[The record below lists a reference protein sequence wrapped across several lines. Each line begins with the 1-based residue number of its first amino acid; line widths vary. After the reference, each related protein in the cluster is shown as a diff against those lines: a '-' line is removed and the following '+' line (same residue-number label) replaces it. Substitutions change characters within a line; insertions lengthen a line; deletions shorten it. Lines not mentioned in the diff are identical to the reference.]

1 MNTLLL
7 PENLQ
12 KLRNLE
18 LIARQVVEG
27 FITGRHRS
35 PYHGFSVEFAEHR
48 QYMPGDPVRHI
59 DWKVYGKTQRY
70 YIKQFEEDTN
80 LKAWILLDTSA
91 SMFYGSGSITKFAY
105 ASYLAAALTY
115 LMLKQRDA
123 TGLMLFDNQVREKL
137 VPRSVWSWFY
147 RILEKIDNVTPGTTT
162 DLSASLHN
170 LAESINRRGLIIL
183 ISDLFD
189 EDEKLLSAL
198 QHFRH
203 LKHEVIVFHV
213 LDPQETRFDFKRET
227 KFRDLE
233 TGELINTQPLH
244 IRADVRQAVAGF
256 IRDFQAGCREHHID
270 HVLLDTET
278 PFDQALYQYLLKR
291 GRLY

>member
-7 PENLQ
+7 PEHLQ

-48 QYMPGDPVRHI
+48 QYMPGDSVRHI

-80 LKAWILLDTSA
+80 LKSWILLDTSA
-91 SMFYGSGSITKFAY
+91 SMFYGSGSITKFTY

-123 TGLMLFDNQVREKL
+123 VGLMLFDNQIREQL
-137 VPRSVWSWFY
+137 APRSVWSWFY
-147 RILEKIDNVTPGTTT
+147 QILDKIDQVTPGTTT

-170 LAESINRRGLIIL
+170 LAESIKRRGLIIL

-189 EDEKLLSAL
+189 DDEKLLSAL
-198 QHFRH
+198 RHFRH
-203 LKHEVIVFHV
+203 RKHEVIVFQV
-213 LDPQETRFDFKRET
+213 LDPQETAFDFRRET

-233 TGELINTQPLH
+233 TGELLNTQPLH
-244 IRADVRQAVAGF
+244 IRDDVLQAVGDF
-256 IRDFQAGCREHHID
+256 IRNFQQNCREHRID
-270 HVLLDTET
+270 HVLMDTNT

>member
-7 PENLQ
+7 PEHLQ

-48 QYMPGDPVRHI
+48 QYMPGDSVRHI

-70 YIKQFEEDTN
+70 YIKQYEEDTN

-91 SMFYGSGSITKFAY
+91 SMFYGSGSITKFTY

-123 TGLMLFDNQVREKL
+123 TGLMLFDNQVREYL
-137 VPRSVWSWFY
+137 APRSVWSWFY
-147 RILEKIDNVTPGTTT
+147 RILEKIDGMTPGTTT

-170 LAESINRRGLIIL
+170 LAESIRRRGLIIL

-189 EDEKLLSAL
+189 EDEKLLKAL
-198 QHFRH
+198 RHFRH
-203 LKHEVIVFHV
+203 RKHEVIVFQV
-213 LDPQETRFDFKRET
+213 LDPQETGFDFRRET

-233 TGELINTQPLH
+233 TGELLSTQPLH
-244 IRADVRQAVAGF
+244 IRDDVRQAVGDF
-256 IRDFQAGCREHHID
+256 IRRFQADCREHRVD
-270 HVLLDTET
+270 HVLLDTAT